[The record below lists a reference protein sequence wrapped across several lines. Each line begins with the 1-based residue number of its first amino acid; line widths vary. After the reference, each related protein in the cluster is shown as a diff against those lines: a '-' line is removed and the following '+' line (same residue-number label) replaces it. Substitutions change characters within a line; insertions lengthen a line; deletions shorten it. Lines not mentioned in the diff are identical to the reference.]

1 MLRSWCVSQ
10 VKHSLDPISCININR
25 IHSHLHLFPQQSTD
39 FPGPAPASGPDISR
53 LVLQLGVETATQRE
67 EVDGEEVVV
76 VLEDE
81 VMCG

>member
-10 VKHSLDPISCININR
+10 VKHSLDPISCININ
-25 IHSHLHLFPQQSTD
+25 FPQQSTD